1 LVEGRKAFGCGG
13 WGPDF
18 LGAEGKMSRKV
29 RHPELPAIR
38 VDSVD
43 DLAEISSWLGTYKE
57 RLRLAR
63 DKNELGLSED
73 VRRWSQRLDQ
83 RRAEL
88 A

>member
-1 LVEGRKAFGCGG
+1 MA
-13 WGPDF
+13 PN
-18 LGAEGKMSRKV
+18 AEPCLQPSA
-29 RHPELPAIR
+29 PICA
-38 VDSVD
+38 VD

-63 DKNELGLSED
+63 AEEREGLAGD
-73 VRRWSQRLDQ
+73 VHRWDSRLKE

>member
-1 LVEGRKAFGCGG
+1 MA
-13 WGPDF
+13 PN
-18 LGAEGKMSRKV
+18 AESRLQPSAPV
-29 RHPELPAIR
+29 G
-38 VDSVD
+38 SVD

-63 DKNELGLSED
+63 AEEREGLASD
-73 VRRWSQRLDQ
+73 VHRWDSRLKE

>member
-1 LVEGRKAFGCGG
+1 MA
-13 WGPDF
+13 PN
-18 LGAEGKMSRKV
+18 AEPR
-29 RHPELPAIR
+29 LQPAAPI
-38 VDSVD
+38 DSVD

-63 DKNELGLSED
+63 VEERAGLATD
-73 VRRWSQRLDQ
+73 VHRWDSRLKE

>member
-1 LVEGRKAFGCGG
+1 MAPHADPRLQPSA
-13 WGPDF
+13 P
-18 LGAEGKMSRKV
+18 
-29 RHPELPAIR
+29 I
-38 VDSVD
+38 DSVD

-63 DKNELGLSED
+63 AEERASLTTD
-73 VRRWSQRLDQ
+73 VHRWDSRLKE

>member
-1 LVEGRKAFGCGG
+1 MAPKA
-13 WGPDF
+13 
-18 LGAEGKMSRKV
+18 ESRLQ
-29 RHPELPAIR
+29 PSPATGT
-38 VDSVD
+38 VD

-63 DKNELGLSED
+63 ADEREGLASD
-73 VRRWSQRLDQ
+73 VHRWDSRLKE